1 MFTSKLKN
9 MKMRYKILFVIA
21 ICFLTIR
28 VCLSIDKKKEDVI
41 LTKTTKVVSLSIKP
55 DTIGSKLINTNVFG
69 INLGFGFSRE
79 LDKDSGFVQLLR
91 EAQPSSLRFPGG
103 TVANFYHPN
112 LPGYGYKSNEIIPSL
127 MGLYNLQK
135 TRTENILYNFIRLC
149 KLVNT
154 KAIFCANMLTG
165 TTEETLF
172 VIDEL
177 KKNNVP
183 IAGVEL
189 GNEFCLMPYRKQF
202 PDVNTYIKR
211 IKSTALAIRAKY
223 PDLKLVV
230 IAGDAVPMNDMN
242 GRSKF
247 MRAWNQALNKENFY
261 DAYTWHTYPNCESC
275 DKDAYFDNL
284 YTKNLK
290 ALAPQTTNNLYK
302 SGYDYVLQYGTKRK
316 LWVTEWN
323 IGNFG
328 FLDNTFTQAAYAS
341 EFLLTMIDLNTK
353 YDNYFEVSNLH
364 SIEGLINDRKSKQK
378 PVLTNGN
385 NVATTQYFAYKFL
398 SSTLTNNVF
407 RTSEKI
413 TCKDTSVSKNF
424 ICNTFLNKKE
434 NKTYLH
440 FINRSGKIVQ
450 ITIDA
455 KPSSSFQITSI
466 ETDYPYGTTGKPAYE
481 NDYPNKLKPVN
492 YKNNE
497 ALNGNTITVAPYSFG
512 YISY

>member
-1 MFTSKLKN
+1 MSISKFKN
-9 MKMRYKILFVIA
+9 IKMRYKILFVFVFSFLA
-21 ICFLTIR
+21 IRI
-28 VCLSIDKKKEDVI
+28 CLSLDKKKEDAI
-41 LTKTTKVVSLSIKP
+41 LSKSNIIVPLSVTPASDAKIAV
-55 DTIGSKLINTNVFG
+55 NTGVFG

-91 EAQPSSLRFPGG
+91 ESHPSSLRFPGG

-112 LPGYGYKSNEIIPSL
+112 LPGYGYKATEIIPSL
-127 MGLYNLQK
+127 VGLYNLQK
-135 TRTENILYNFIRLC
+135 TRTENILYNYIRLC
-149 KLVNT
+149 KLANT
-154 KAIFCANMLTG
+154 KALFCANLLTG
-165 TTEETLF
+165 TTEEALF
-172 VIDEL
+172 VISEL
-177 KKNNVP
+177 KKNNIP
-183 IAGVEL
+183 IEGVEL

-202 PDVNTYIKR
+202 PDVNSYIKK

-223 PDLKLVV
+223 PEIKLIV
-230 IAGDAVPMNDMN
+230 IAGDAVPIKDMN

-247 MRAWNQALNKENFY
+247 MRAWNEALNKENFY

-284 YTKNLK
+284 YSKNLK
-290 ALAPQTTNNLYK
+290 EIAPQNTNNLYK
-302 SGYDYVLQYGTKRK
+302 SGFDYVLQYGKKRK

-353 YDNYFEVSNLH
+353 YENYFEVANLH

-385 NVATTQYFAYKFL
+385 DVATTQYFAYKFL
-398 SSTLTNNVF
+398 ASTLTNDAY
-407 RTSEKI
+407 RASEKI
-413 TCKDTSVSKNF
+413 NCTDMSVTKNF
-424 ICNTFLNKKE
+424 ICNTFINKKE

-440 FINRSGKIVQ
+440 FVNRSGKKIQLTVN
-450 ITIDA
+450 TST
-455 KPSSSFQITSI
+455 KTPMQITSI
-466 ETDYPYGTTGKPAYE
+466 EAEYPYATTGKSAYE
-481 NDYPNKLKPVN
+481 NNYPNKLQPVI

-497 ALNGNTITVAPYSFG
+497 TINGNTITIAPYAFG